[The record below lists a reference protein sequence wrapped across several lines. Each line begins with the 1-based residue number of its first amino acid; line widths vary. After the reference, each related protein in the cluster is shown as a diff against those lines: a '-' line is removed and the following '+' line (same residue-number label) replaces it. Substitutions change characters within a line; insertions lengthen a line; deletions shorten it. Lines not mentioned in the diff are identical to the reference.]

1 MKRLFATRNRTVAQL
16 ARSLA
21 QVAAT
26 ELPVLLEGE
35 TGTGKSW
42 VAQRIH
48 RASRPGLPFVV
59 VDCGS
64 IPEGLFPAEVFGHV
78 AGAFTDA
85 RRARVGVL
93 ARAAG
98 GTVVLDRLD
107 VLPGGAQVS
116 LLRALDER
124 RFTPLGGAVPVALR
138 ARIVALVGAGVTA
151 AVADGRLRADLF
163 HRVAG
168 FHATLPPLRERV
180 EDILPFARAFL
191 RREGRRSG
199 RLFSLTQEAETAL
212 LAHPWPGN
220 FRELATVLTRAC
232 LDCPSGTITAALLG
246 LRTDWDGYAS
256 RAAAPR
262 LTLREMM
269 RRYALQVLAQ
279 EGGNVSRAARSL
291 GISRR
296 TLLRWR
302 EGR

>member
-1 MKRLFATRNRTVAQL
+1 MKPLFPTRNRAAARL

-26 ELPVLLEGE
+26 DLPVLLEGE

-42 VAQRIH
+42 VARRIH
-48 RASRPGLPFVV
+48 RVSRPGLPFLV

-64 IPEGLFPAEVFGHV
+64 IPEGLFPAELFGYV

-85 RRARVGVL
+85 RGPRPGLL
-93 ARAAG
+93 ARAGG

-107 VLPGGAQVS
+107 VLPPGAQVS

-124 RFTPLGGAVPVALR
+124 RFTPLGGAVPVPLR
-138 ARIVALVGAGVTA
+138 ARIVALVGAGVAA

-168 FHATLPPLRERV
+168 FQATLPPLRERV

-191 RREGRRSG
+191 RRQGRRSSCSFH
-199 RLFSLTQEAETAL
+199 LAPEAEAAL

-220 FRELATVLTRAC
+220 FRELASALTRAC
-232 LDCPSGTITAALLG
+232 LDCPSGRVTVAALG
-246 LRTDWDGYAS
+246 LRTDWESYAG
-256 RAAAPR
+256 RAVGAG

-269 RRYALQVLAQ
+269 RRYALQVLAE
-279 EGGNVSRAARSL
+279 EGGNVSRAARCL

-302 EGR
+302 ERL